1 MECKNVIREIMK
13 LRGFSN
19 KTLAESIGYKT
30 ASGVSERLRGNMRV
44 DVLVKMLDA
53 MNCELVVKSKLA
65 DKSQWVITEEESE

>member
-1 MECKNVIREIMK
+1 MECKNVIREVMK

-65 DKSQWVITEEESE
+65 DKSQWDITEEACE